1 MTEVD
6 ANIYIIL
13 LNKISSILKRKYRLT
28 VQCKERLIILLKIY
42 SAEDIIGVAEHVARK
57 FPEGHKWFKWSR
69 RTEVFFGEEKFREFY
84 DQSEHGSSKKEAT
97 KRHRTKEK
105 VRERNK
111 RLIIGRELPL
121 GSHKT
126 M

>member
-13 LNKISSILKRKYRLT
+13 INKVNSILKKKYRLT
-28 VQCKERLIILLKIY
+28 IQCKERLSILLKIY

-57 FPEGHKWFKWSR
+57 FPEGHKWEKWSR
-69 RTEVFFGEEKFREFY
+69 RSEVFFGEEKFREFY
-84 DQSEHGSSKKEAT
+84 DQSEHGNSKKEAT
-97 KRHRTKEK
+97 EKYRIKEA

-111 RLIIGRELPL
+111 RLIIGRERPL
-121 GSHKT
+121 RSY
-126 M
+126 